1 MNYPNGIRGVKNGSV
16 NASLTVS
23 VIFRV
28 YKIVKMLKIDL
39 SGQCQSTTIVYNYLR
54 ILLEF

>member
-16 NASLTVS
+16 KASLTVS

-28 YKIVKMLKIDL
+28 YKIVKML
-39 SGQCQSTTIVYNYLR
+39 
-54 ILLEF
+54 